1 VAVEVLPLRAIY
13 TNSASP
19 RGLGSYISTPAIY
32 TNPTCRSPPLR
43 TIRLIL
49 MPTEVGANILRSPGL
64 RLVGETL
71 FGTDARTGAT
81 ADTVLGILQ
90 RHHHDDIIIKIVI
103 VLIVVAIQFKLI
115 ALYKIQYITRTHL
128 EAASTTDAF
137 ALIKGYYELR
147 GVLISTQG

>member
-1 VAVEVLPLRAIY
+1 
-13 TNSASP
+13 
-19 RGLGSYISTPAIY
+19 
-32 TNPTCRSPPLR
+32 
-43 TIRLIL
+43 

-64 RLVGETL
+64 RFVSKTL

-81 ADTVLGILQ
+81 ADAILGILQ

-103 VLIVVAIQFKLI
+103 VIIVVAIQFKLI
-115 ALYKIQYITRTHL
+115 TLYKIQYITRTHL
-128 EAASTTDAF
+128 EAAATTDAF